1 MGLFDR
7 IFGKRG
13 AKDSTTAAD
22 QARSEHLKLRGHETG
37 QSPEEQAATRGRMEA
52 EMDAQRQR
60 REQQPSMIEP

>member
-13 AKDSTTAAD
+13 AKDGTTAAD
-22 QARSEHLKLRGHETG
+22 QARSEELKLRGHEAG

-60 REQQPSMIEP
+60 REQPSMSEP